1 MRGVG
6 APSSR
11 RRPGSVYDDETW
23 GRWEAFNLF
32 KGACANL
39 SALRLFRDGVS
50 TAPNLLAI
58 GTAVHLRFLKQLVER
73 IDELSA

>member
-1 MRGVG
+1 
-6 APSSR
+6 
-11 RRPGSVYDDETW
+11 
-23 GRWEAFNLF
+23 
-32 KGACANL
+32 L

-73 IDELSA
+73 IDELSARSADAATSD